1 MKNKKVLT
9 AIFCV
14 LYYLILGVLSL
25 FIFAASIFD
34 GVIDCFSESLFI
46 VCVFVIPLLFI
57 FLPLIFN
64 KCLKKEWHKAFLYS
78 FVANVTYVI
87 IILPFIRFGITG
99 YMKSFSVNK
108 WDNYHNLRYLMVDDL
123 DRNYKLIGKKTDSV
137 KKLLGKPDG
146 SFDSNKSMCYFV
158 KSKWIDSYYYCF
170 EYNENNVIT
179 GSFKT
184 YRD

>member
-64 KCLKKEWHKAFLYS
+64 KCLKKEWHKL
-78 FVANVTYVI
+78 
-87 IILPFIRFGITG
+87 
-99 YMKSFSVNK
+99 
-108 WDNYHNLRYLMVDDL
+108 
-123 DRNYKLIGKKTDSV
+123 
-137 KKLLGKPDG
+137 KPLQ
-146 SFDSNKSMCYFV
+146 KE
-158 KSKWIDSYYYCF
+158 KQI
-170 EYNENNVIT
+170 
-179 GSFKT
+179 
-184 YRD
+184 